1 MEIKTT
7 SEVIIFIVFFIPGFI
22 MMKSY
27 GVFIAR
33 EKIDF
38 SAGFIEATGFSCLNY
53 AICSPFILYCYSKA
67 VYIFYPKTFI
77 IIAFFIMFIIP
88 IMLVKIY
95 LLFLESN
102 WANKKRLVDPHLSAW
117 DYFFRKGVAYYVIVN
132 LKNGKSVFGVYQK
145 GSYASSYPCKDIY
158 LSEVWKK
165 NATGGFSNV
174 ITNTAGVLIFEEEI
188 STIEFIK

>member
-1 MEIKTT
+1 M
-7 SEVIIFIVFFIPGFI
+7 
-22 MMKSY
+22 SY
-27 GVFIAR
+27 CRFDSNLKCFCAQQIDEGV
-33 EKIDF
+33 
-38 SAGFIEATGFSCLNY
+38 
-53 AICSPFILYCYSKA
+53 
-67 VYIFYPKTFI
+67 
-77 IIAFFIMFIIP
+77 AFFIMFIIP